1 MNLRIKTNVAKVKS
15 LLNIKKAGQCC
26 GHVRRR
32 DSEEDIRH
40 VIEMKIAVKRK
51 EI

>member
-1 MNLRIKTNVAKVKS
+1 MNSRIKINIAKVKS

-26 GHVRRR
+26 DHVRRR
-32 DSEEDIRH
+32 DSEGDIRH

-51 EI
+51 EM